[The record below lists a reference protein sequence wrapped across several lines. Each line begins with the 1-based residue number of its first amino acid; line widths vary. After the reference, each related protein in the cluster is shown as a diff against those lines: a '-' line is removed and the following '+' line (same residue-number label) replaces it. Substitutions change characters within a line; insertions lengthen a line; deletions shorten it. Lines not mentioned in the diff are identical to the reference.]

1 MRRKEVIIPNMNRKK
16 LLLKLIIDLAGT
28 VLIVWSLHR
37 YLTCYDSLPSWQK
50 TLLLSLVVIAIPA
63 MFFVSFTDRIVK
75 KYAFDE
81 RVLTGEDAEE
91 DENGDTTDKEEPAEK
106 SEEES
111 GASISN

>member
-1 MRRKEVIIPNMNRKK
+1 M
-16 LLLKLIIDLAGT
+16 
-28 VLIVWSLHR
+28 
-37 YLTCYDSLPSWQK
+37 
-50 TLLLSLVVIAIPA
+50 IAIPA